1 MIRRYFKIVILST
14 TLSFLVL
21 CSCKEEP
28 KKPKQAE
35 IVFKNEGTLKL
46 LKTANDSVVAN
57 LEIEI
62 ADNEFETQTGLMYR
76 ESMKANRG
84 MLFIFPNEQ
93 PRSFY
98 MKNTRFALD
107 LIYIN
112 ANKKVVSFQENA
124 QPFNESSLPSNA
136 PAKYVLE
143 VNAGLV
149 KEWQLEVGDS
159 MSFISEKD

>member
-1 MIRRYFKIVILST
+1 MKRPYFKIVCLSAS
-14 TLSFLVL
+14 LFVL
-21 CSCKEEP
+21 GATSCKDEP

-35 IVFKNEGTLKL
+35 VTFKKEGTLELIK
-46 LKTANDSVVAN
+46 KTNDSVIAT
-57 LEIEI
+57 LDIEI

-84 MLFIFPNEQ
+84 MLFIFPDEQ

-107 LIYIN
+107 LIYLDTD
-112 ANKKVVSFQENA
+112 KKVVSFQENA
-124 QPFNESSLPSNA
+124 QPFNEGSLPSNA
-136 PAKYVLE
+136 AAKYVLE

-149 KEWQLEVGDS
+149 KQWQLAVGDS
-159 MSFISEKD
+159 MAFKSE